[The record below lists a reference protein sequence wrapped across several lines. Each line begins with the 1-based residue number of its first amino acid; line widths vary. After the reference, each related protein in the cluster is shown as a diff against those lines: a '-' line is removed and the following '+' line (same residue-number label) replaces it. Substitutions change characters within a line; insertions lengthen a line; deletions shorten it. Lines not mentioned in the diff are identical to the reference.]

1 MRIPSLRQIEAL
13 IAFVEAGTVSR
24 AADALRISQPAASK
38 LLSTLEMDTELQLFE
53 RDGRRLVLTPQGMR
67 LYQEIDRVFTGVQQ
81 IARAVDAIRREE
93 RGRLI
98 IGVIPALSGPVI
110 RKAVS
115 GLLDRYPDVYVSV
128 MERSSQ
134 IISDWLVRGQLDV
147 GIVSASTSEVRIRA
161 EDIGVEPLV
170 CVVHRNH
177 RLAQRSSISLN
188 DLQDER
194 FIAFSSNNII
204 RLEIDKLFES
214 HGVVPNVILD
224 ADTAKNACEF
234 VASGLGI
241 SIIHPLTIVKSLRD
255 EVSMLRLEPSKALG
269 FYFCHPRE
277 CRNMVLVDAFADEV
291 HKAVADSLAS
301 LTDGESRDEA
311 EEHSQP

>member
-38 LLSTLEMDTELQLFE
+38 LLGTLEMDTELQLFE
-53 RDGRRLVLTPQGMR
+53 RDGRRLALTPQGMR
-67 LYQEIDRVFTGVQQ
+67 LYKEIDRVFTGVQQ

-147 GIVSASTSEVRIRA
+147 GIVSAATSEVRIRS

-170 CVVHRNH
+170 CVVPRNH
-177 RLAQRSSISLN
+177 RLAQRNSISLN

-255 EVSMLRLEPSKALG
+255 EVSILRLEPSKALG
-269 FYFCHPRE
+269 FHFCHPQE

-301 LTDGESRDEA
+301 PADG
-311 EEHSQP
+311 